1 MDRDT
6 PKFERIDY
14 IRFLEDWRTDCTRA
28 TPSAR
33 LHALHTSHW
42 PIWPQRDFFLTNGRR
57 AALSFAWIEHATVIA
72 NTHWT
77 SRRLVYQSS
86 RRSNISVSIV
96 LSNTWQNAT
105 ISKFLLVVWFWF
117 SRHWSGPE
125 PSCSVS
131 RNRNNV
137 SLLPGQRFEGR
148 RPENRCPGPG

>member
-14 IRFLEDWRTDCTRA
+14 IRFLEDRDWRTDCTRA

-42 PIWPQRDFFLTNGRR
+42 PIWPPRDFFLTNGRR

-77 SRRLVYQSS
+77 SRRLVNQSS
-86 RRSNISVSIV
+86 RRSYISVSIV
-96 LSNTWQNAT
+96 LSIILGKTQQFQ
-105 ISKFLLVVWFWF
+105 SFSLLFGFGFLI

-125 PSCSVS
+125 PSRSVF
-131 RNRNNV
+131 RNRIGISN
-137 SLLPGQRFEGR
+137 
-148 RPENRCPGPG
+148 